1 MNFTPRKMPLK
12 EGRSYP
18 GGLPYAGPSSRGP
31 NRRQAFVV
39 LFILVLI
46 PFYFLFLNSTTP
58 GSPPP
63 QNVKV
68 PTDGRTTE
76 KPPPVIVKEP
86 PKAVVDTEHVKFQA
100 PDESEDP
107 ALHRGEEPDHSEP
120 KEASAGQNKG
130 YGAAPIAD
138 DEEEATPVPGSSDR
152 KHGSSSSGK
161 VKWSERP
168 QFEKALARVIEM
180 LPGEMH
186 MRDLLRPVEGTGK
199 ERIRE
204 MGLRTRA
211 YKSYFEAWEALHLDT
226 DSEGGTYVRD
236 DVVQYMRSH
245 VHGDLV
251 SGKGIPGLE
260 SMDLAQQI
268 RSYESYRYFLVKF
281 GQMLFPWTA
290 PYFSDHMSLHAHFKR
305 GGRGIVLTAGD
316 DQAPYLLT
324 SIPIMRELGCNLP
337 VEVMYLGDSDL
348 SEDFRSD
355 LEALDGVVTRDIA
368 QMVNDEGWRLA
379 GWAAKPFA
387 ILFSSFREVVFI
399 DADSLFFKSPEI
411 LFEHADY
418 KRTGALFFKDRMIMP
433 EQKKRFLQQILP
445 KPISKQVKQSRFWS
459 GDSGH
464 QQESGVVVV
473 DKWRHFMAML
483 MVTRMNGPDRD
494 GNSGEGRIGVY
505 DLVYGKHS
513 SPILFY
519 QATN

>member
-1 MNFTPRKMPLK
+1 MPLK

-18 GGLPYAGPSSRGP
+18 GGLPYAGPSGRGP
-31 NRRQAFVV
+31 NRRQAFVIF
-39 LFILVLI
+39 FIILLI
-46 PFYFLFLNSTTP
+46 PFYFYVLNSATP

-63 QNVKV
+63 QNVKI

-76 KPPPVIVKEP
+76 KPPPVVVKDP
-86 PKAVVDTEHVKFQA
+86 PKAVVNTDHVKFQA

-107 ALHRGEEPDHSEP
+107 ALHRGEEPDHSQP
-120 KEASAGQNKG
+120 KEASAGQSKG

-138 DEEEATPVPGSSDR
+138 DEEEAIIHVPSNSDR
-152 KHGSSSSGK
+152 KQPASSSNK
-161 VKWSERP
+161 VKWIERP
-168 QFEKALARVIEM
+168 QFEKALSRVIGM

-251 SGKGIPGLE
+251 SDIGIPGLE
-260 SMDLAQQI
+260 GMDLAQQI

-387 ILFSSFREVVFI
+387 ILFSSFREVIFI

-411 LFEHADY
+411 LFEHTDY

-505 DLVYGKHS
+505 DLVYGKEPPPS
-513 SPILFY
+513 SQHL
-519 QATN
+519 